1 MLVCFGAAWPA
12 SILKSYR
19 SRSTKGKSI
28 GFLLVILT
36 GYLSG
41 KINKLLYSNNFV
53 LYLYML
59 NFFMVLCDV
68 FLYLRNEKLEKKDV
82 TR

>member
-1 MLVCFGAAWPA
+1 MCSRIQGANGSSCFTRIPHY
-12 SILKSYR
+12 SFFCLYTYELHKLI
-19 SRSTKGKSI
+19 
-28 GFLLVILT
+28 
-36 GYLSG
+36 
-41 KINKLLYSNNFV
+41 INKLLYSNNFV

-59 NFFMVLCDV
+59 NFFMGLCDV